1 VLILVLYIIYPFFG
15 FLFAIEPANLIES
28 LKRTEILDS
37 VILSLTTATISTLLV
52 SIFGIPLAF
61 VLARFQLKAKFLIRV
76 IVILPLVLPPL
87 ASGTMLLG
95 VFGPYSFLGKM
106 IPIDFTQSVLGIVI
120 AQTYVA
126 SPFLILPTQAA
137 FESIPERYEIVAR
150 TLGKKKWQVFF
161 SVSLPLAKI
170 GILIGLLMA
179 WVRSIGELG
188 ATIMMA
194 YNPHTISIQIFEDNA
209 IGGIRNS
216 VAGIIL
222 VIIIALVA
230 LTIFVLIRRQRVLKF
245 GW

>member
-15 FLFAIEPANLIES
+15 FLFVIEPANLIES
-28 LKRTEILDS
+28 LKRTEIQDS
-37 VILSLTTATISTLLV
+37 VILSLTTATISTILV
-52 SIFGIPLAF
+52 SILGIPLAF
-61 VLARFQLKAKFLIRV
+61 VLARFQFKAKFLIRM

-95 VFGPYSFLGKM
+95 VFGPYSLLGK
-106 IPIDFTQSVLGIVI
+106 IVTVDFTQSVIGVVI

-161 SVSLPLAKI
+161 SVYLPLAKI
-170 GILIGLLMA
+170 GILVGLLMA
-179 WVRSIGELG
+179 WIRSIGELG
-188 ATIMMA
+188 ATMMMA
-194 YNPHTISIQIFEDNA
+194 YNPHTVSIQIFEDNA

-230 LTIFVLIRRQRVLKF
+230 LTVFVLIRRQQILKL

>member
-1 VLILVLYIIYPFFG
+1 M
-15 FLFAIEPANLIES
+15 
-28 LKRTEILDS
+28 
-37 VILSLTTATISTLLV
+37 
-52 SIFGIPLAF
+52 
-61 VLARFQLKAKFLIRV
+61 

-106 IPIDFTQSVLGIVI
+106 IPVEFTQSVLGIVI

-126 SPFLILPTQAA
+126 SPFLILPIQAA
-137 FESIPERYEIVAR
+137 FESIPERYETVAR

-161 SVSLPLAKI
+161 TVSLPLAKI

-179 WVRSIGELG
+179 WIRSIGELG

-194 YNPHTISIQIFEDNA
+194 YNPHTVSIQIFEDSA

>member
-1 VLILVLYIIYPFFG
+1 
-15 FLFAIEPANLIES
+15 
-28 LKRTEILDS
+28 
-37 VILSLTTATISTLLV
+37 
-52 SIFGIPLAF
+52 
-61 VLARFQLKAKFLIRV
+61 AKFLIRM

-106 IPIDFTQSVLGIVI
+106 IPIDFTQSVLGIII

-179 WVRSIGELG
+179 WIRSIGELG

-216 VAGIIL
+216 AAGIIL

-230 LTIFVLIRRQRVLKF
+230 LTIFVLIRRQQILKF

>member
-1 VLILVLYIIYPFFG
+1 MLILVLYILYPFFG
-15 FLFAIEPANLIES
+15 FLFVIEPAKLIES
-28 LKRTEILDS
+28 LKRTEIQDS
-37 VILSLTTATISTLLV
+37 VILSLTTATISTILV

-61 VLARFQLKAKFLIRV
+61 VLARFQFKVKFLIRM

-95 VFGPYSFLGKM
+95 VFGPYSLIGK
-106 IPIDFTQSVLGIVI
+106 IVTVDFTQSVIGVVI

-161 SVSLPLAKI
+161 SVYLPLAKI
-170 GILIGLLMA
+170 GILVGLLMA
-179 WVRSIGELG
+179 WIRSIGELG
-188 ATIMMA
+188 ATMMMA
-194 YNPHTISIQIFEDNA
+194 YNPHTVSIQIFEDNA

-222 VIIIALVA
+222 VIIIALVG
-230 LTIFVLIRRQRVLKF
+230 LTVFVLIRRQQILKL

>member
-1 VLILVLYIIYPFFG
+1 MLILVLYIIYPFFG
-15 FLFAIEPANLIES
+15 FIFVIEPANLIES
-28 LKRTEILDS
+28 LKRTEIQDS
-37 VILSLTTATISTLLV
+37 VILSLTTATISTILV

-61 VLARFQLKAKFLIRV
+61 VLARFQFKAKFLIRM

-95 VFGPYSFLGKM
+95 VFGPYSLLGK
-106 IPIDFTQSVLGIVI
+106 IVKVDFTQSIIGVVI

-137 FESIPERYEIVAR
+137 FDSIPERYEIVAR

-161 SVSLPLAKI
+161 SVYLPLAKI
-170 GILIGLLMA
+170 GILVGLLMS
-179 WVRSIGELG
+179 WIRSIGELG
-188 ATIMMA
+188 ATMMMA
-194 YNPHTISIQIFEDNA
+194 YNPHTVSIQIFEDNA

-230 LTIFVLIRRQRVLKF
+230 LTVFVLIRRQQILKL